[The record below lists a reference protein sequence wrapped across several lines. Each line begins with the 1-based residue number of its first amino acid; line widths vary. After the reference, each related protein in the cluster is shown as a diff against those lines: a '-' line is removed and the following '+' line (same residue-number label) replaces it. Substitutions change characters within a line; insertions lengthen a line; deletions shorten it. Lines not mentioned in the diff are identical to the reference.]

1 MPPGFGYSQNTSVA
15 DGNSIGVM
23 NDEETASNLSE
34 EGAAL
39 LPAEKASGKSAAPSN
54 PSKRSLKLKNKV
66 YFQLLEL
73 TNALQQSQAKKGGGE
88 AIRLS
93 SSMVM
98 KLAQIVLGTKL
109 TDAKAMND
117 CRRQLSELIPL
128 IQKCSSEE
136 FTQYVSQ
143 LRAALDK
150 SCFSGSNV

>member
-1 MPPGFGYSQNTSVA
+1 MA

-34 EGAAL
+34 EGATS
-39 LPAEKASGKSAAPSN
+39 PAEKPSSKSVVSSN
-54 PSKRSLKLKNKV
+54 SSKRSLKLKNKV

-73 TNALQQSQAKKGGGE
+73 TNALQQSQAKKGDGE

-98 KLAQIVLGTKL
+98 KLAKIVLGTKL
-109 TDAKAMND
+109 DDAKAVD
-117 CRRQLSELIPL
+117 ECRSQLSELIPL
-128 IQKCSSEE
+128 IQKCSREE
-136 FTQYVSQ
+136 FMQYVSQ

>member
-73 TNALQQSQAKKGGGE
+73 TNALQQSQEGGWRSDQAKLFHGNE
-88 AIRLS
+88 A
-93 SSMVM
+93 
-98 KLAQIVLGTKL
+98 
-109 TDAKAMND
+109 
-117 CRRQLSELIPL
+117 
-128 IQKCSSEE
+128 
-136 FTQYVSQ
+136 
-143 LRAALDK
+143 
-150 SCFSGSNV
+150 GSNRSGDKAG

>member
-1 MPPGFGYSQNTSVA
+1 M
-15 DGNSIGVM
+15 
-23 NDEETASNLSE
+23 
-34 EGAAL
+34 
-39 LPAEKASGKSAAPSN
+39 PAEKASGKSAAPSN

-109 TDAKAMND
+109 ADAKAMND